1 MVSKVVKVVNPHGI
15 HMRPAQ
21 IFVAAVQKYPCDIF
35 FQYGNKRINA
45 KSLMNLMAACI
56 KCGSELT
63 VVCSGDQEEE
73 AMAEAVALIQSGLGE

>member
-1 MVSKVVKVVNPHGI
+1 MVSKIVKVVNPHGI

-21 IFVAAVQKYPCDIF
+21 TFVEAMHKYPCDIF
-35 FQYGNKRINA
+35 FQYKNKRINA

-63 VVCSGDQEEE
+63 IICSGEQEEE
-73 AMAEAVALIQSGLGE
+73 AMEEAVVLIQSGLGE